1 VDGICENIND
11 GGGCGGLGLD
21 RVLVG
26 TFLALYIIVYGQMQA
41 AVPWLVLQP
50 LKQAPPNKYAEILWG
65 FVNLVPTLI
74 LWCIALWAPWFIEN
88 IWRDKLITMITGI
101 AFFAIIFAINSSI
114 HRQEFFSRSHAHLH
128 AHSTLFRMRI
138 ITRKVTFFSKS
149 SSISDAGSLVVCLP
163 LKHTQSQ
170 TSLMEHTLH
179 SIGLNARAFHL
190 LFCSDTRIPT
200 PTWEFP
206 HPLQLS
212 RSSVCGG

>member
-114 HRQEFFSRSHAHLH
+114 HRQELFSRTHAHLQ
-128 AHSTLFRMRI
+128 AHSTLSRMRV
-138 ITRKVTFFSKS
+138 ITRKVTFFRNCYS
-149 SSISDAGSLVVCLP
+149 SPMQAHTWSASL
-163 LKHTQSQ
+163 
-170 TSLMEHTLH
+170 
-179 SIGLNARAFHL
+179 
-190 LFCSDTRIPT
+190 
-200 PTWEFP
+200 
-206 HPLQLS
+206 
-212 RSSVCGG
+212 